1 MKSELEN
8 VAYPRRRLVRR
19 ALRYLIHA
27 ALQPLARVEIVGREH
42 IPESGPLLIVANHF
56 SFLDPVLVI
65 HSLPWPVEFLGGF
78 RMPNA
83 PDLVTWIPKLW
94 GYYPLFRGTGA
105 TRSLRIAEA
114 ILRQRG
120 IIGIFPEGG
129 NWATVLRPA
138 RPGTAFL
145 ATRTHARLLPVGL
158 SGLVNLL
165 PRWRPG
171 KRGHVLVRIGEPF
184 GPYEVRAR
192 GRERRRRLNEIG
204 HEIMRH
210 IAALLPPER
219 RGHYSDDPEIRA
231 AAQGTEKYPWA
242 EATETEL

>member
-1 MKSELEN
+1 MKPETEPT
-8 VAYPRRRLVRR
+8 YPRRLFIRR
-19 ALRYLIHA
+19 ILRHLSRA
-27 ALQPLARVEIVGREH
+27 ALHPLARVEITGREN
-42 IPESGPLLIVANHF
+42 IPRTGPLLIVANHF

-83 PDLVTWIPKLW
+83 PSFVTWIPKLW

-105 TRSLRIAEA
+105 IRSLRIAET

-145 ATRTHARLLPVGL
+145 AIRTQARLLPIGL

-171 KRGHVLVRIGEPF
+171 KRGHVLVKIGKPF
-184 GPYEVRAR
+184 GPYTTQAH
-192 GRERRRRLNEIG
+192 GRDRRRRLDEIG

-219 RGHYSDDPEIRA
+219 RGHYSEDPAIRA
-231 AAQGTEKYPWA
+231 AAQGTEIYPW
-242 EATETEL
+242 EHLTETEL